1 MRNKIISWGRRL
13 ANTFVRKGTNRRIVI
28 TTGSKYGSEH
38 KATVFVAY
46 TKDGELQVHVNRE
59 TILTAGESGLA
70 DSIKAWR
77 RVLKVNLDE
86 DRSDR
91 VTVTDPKI
99 ANRKGA

>member
-28 TTGSKYGSEH
+28 TTGSKYGSEY

-59 TILTAGESGLA
+59 TTLTTGESGEV
-70 DSIKAWR
+70 WR
-77 RVLKVNLDE
+77 RVLKIKLDE

-91 VTVTDPKI
+91 VTITDPKI